1 LQYGLKYGR
10 HYRTGIHM
18 KTTVDLDEKKL
29 RNVMKLKG
37 IKTRKEAIDYALAEA
52 ERRAKLDVLLREP
65 PPEIKG
71 AWVRE
76 GYDVKKVRELDKPVY
91 KRKGGW

>member
-1 LQYGLKYGR
+1 MYGQKCRIYTR
-10 HYRTGIHM
+10 M
-18 KTTVDLDEKKL
+18 KTTIDLDEKKL

-37 IKTRKEAIDYALAEA
+37 IKTRREAIDYALAEA

-65 PPEIKG
+65 LPEIKG
-71 AWVRE
+71 AWLRE
-76 GYDVKKVRELDKPVY
+76 GYEVKDLRELDKPAY